1 MIITFFG
8 TIICFS
14 NFNQIQFYFLSNNK
28 STWNLM
34 QLIEI
39 FTCPKNLQTFCKRPT
54 GLLRLLKEPTTSE
67 VLEKL
72 FCWRPQM
79 LLPEIKFIIGSFC
92 RRYLFISNEII
103 LKYFSLTTFF
113 PNSTQCTRFSL
124 IEIILILEPMGAW
137 TPQIGCGCQGLTWS
151 LQGVPFR

>member
-1 MIITFFG
+1 
-8 TIICFS
+8 
-14 NFNQIQFYFLSNNK
+14 
-28 STWNLM
+28 M

-39 FTCPKNLQTFCKRPT
+39 FTCPKDLQTFCKRPT

-79 LLPEIKFIIGSFC
+79 LLPEIKFILLGHFVGAT
-92 RRYLFISNEII
+92 YVFISNEII

-113 PNSTQCTRFSL
+113 PYSTQRTRFSL
-124 IEIILILEPMGAW
+124 IDIVPNFGTYGCLNPADRLWVSGAHMV
-137 TPQIGCGCQGLTWS
+137 PAGCPL
-151 LQGVPFR
+151 